1 MTSLATRTSIDTV
14 LEQVR
19 QANWSYALFREPN
32 SKVITLMASP
42 HLQHAEPRIVGAR
55 TGFAIRPFDEEPGF
69 VLSAIFLAEWR
80 DGELIQTQGEIASI
94 TAETKLPDPAPQKT
108 SNSTYPDR
116 VHRACRALH
125 EGIADKVVMSDTVRL
140 PVPSE
145 DPLTVWKRLEAA
157 YPAAFVSM
165 VRTPEFGLWLGA
177 TPELLVGWEASRY
190 VRTMALAG
198 TQAMPKSGDPD
209 DSTWSQKE
217 IEEHAFVVR
226 HIIER
231 FKQIRLREYEETGP
245 RAVAAGPVVHL
256 RTDFVIDAHATERTT
271 LPDDL
276 RARLHPTSAV
286 CGSPTEAALQMI
298 RQIEPHDRQLYAG
311 YWGPLAL
318 RNESHLYVNLRCLR
332 WYDDAIDLFVGGG
345 ITRSSD
351 PEREAIEIQLKAET
365 LRAVIDGR
373 R

>member
-1 MTSLATRTSIDTV
+1 MTTTGTRTSVDAFLDQI
-14 LEQVR
+14 QK
-19 QANWSYALFREPN
+19 AHWSFALFREPS
-32 SKVITLMASP
+32 SKVIHLMAAP
-42 HLQHAEPRIVGAR
+42 QPVRAEPRIIGAR
-55 TGFAIRPFDEEPGF
+55 TGFAIRPFDEEPGY
-69 VLSAIFLAEWR
+69 VLPAVFHAEWR
-80 DGELIQTQGEIASI
+80 DGGLVRAEGEIVAREEAS
-94 TAETKLPDPAPQKT
+94 TPPDLAPQKQDGA
-108 SNSTYPDR
+108 TYADR
-116 VHRACRALH
+116 VYRTLRNLH

-140 PVPSE
+140 TVPEE
-145 DPLTVWKRLEAA
+145 DPLTIWKRLESA

-165 VRTPEFGLWLGA
+165 VKTPEYGLWLGA

-198 TQAMPKSGDPD
+198 TKPMPSSGDPD
-209 DSTWSQKE
+209 DSSWSQKE

-276 RARLHPTSAV
+276 RTRLHPTSAV
-286 CGSPTEAALQMI
+286 CGSPTKDALNLI

-318 RNESHLYVNLRCLR
+318 NGESHLYVNLRCLR
-332 WYDDAIDLFVGGG
+332 WYDDAVDLFVGGG

-351 PEREAIEIQLKAET
+351 PEREAQEIQLKADT
-365 LRAVIDGR
+365 LRAVIVGQR
-373 R
+373 